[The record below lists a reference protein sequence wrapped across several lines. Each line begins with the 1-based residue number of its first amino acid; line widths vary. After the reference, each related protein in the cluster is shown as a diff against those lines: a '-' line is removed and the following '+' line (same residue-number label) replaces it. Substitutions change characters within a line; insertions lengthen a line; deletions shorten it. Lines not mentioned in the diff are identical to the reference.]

1 MENAMISN
9 KEMVQAHLSEA
20 KAALHKALLYP
31 HELSVEDFYDI
42 KNMYKI
48 IEEIITG
55 KKK

>member
-1 MENAMISN
+1 MISN